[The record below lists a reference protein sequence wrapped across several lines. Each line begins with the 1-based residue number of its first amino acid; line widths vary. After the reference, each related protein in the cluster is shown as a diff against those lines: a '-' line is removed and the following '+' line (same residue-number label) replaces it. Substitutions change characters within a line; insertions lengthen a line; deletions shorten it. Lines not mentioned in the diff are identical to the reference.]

1 MQKAVLVLLI
11 VLAPVLFVANVW
23 QAYRFDRIEGHLR
36 TVEREHLRILEEN
49 KRLIVGIA
57 GLRSP
62 ARVRELAEKDLGLEA
77 APADRVERI
86 RFEREWSGSE

>member
-1 MQKAVLVLLI
+1 MSDGIQKSVLVLLMI
-11 VLAPVLFVANVW
+11 LAPALFVANVW
-23 QAYRFDRIEGHLR
+23 QAYRFEQIEAHLR
-36 TVEREHLRILEEN
+36 GVERDHFRILEEN

-62 ARVRELAEKDLGLEA
+62 SRVRELAENDLGLEA

-86 RFEREWSGSE
+86 RFER